1 MNENRDIFISAAT
14 SRGKTRSH
22 NEDRFFIDSM
32 GIFRDESKVANIL
45 TNLEYRIFAV
55 CDGMGGEELGAEAA
69 ETAVEVLSEF
79 TNRLKNA
86 SEQELTK
93 VVNEYVNEA
102 NRRICKMAA
111 DNGVDVSGC
120 TLAMAVI
127 CGNIAYSFYIGD
139 SRIYYRTNGTLIQL
153 SEDHTL
159 AMYKLKTGIYTKEEA
174 STSPDAH
181 RLTAFLGADPNNKGI
196 YAAVCEPVDL
206 NHGELLICSDGLTD
220 MLSPQEILETMIEY
234 DKKPSAYYLM
244 EKAIEKGGLDNVTCI
259 IVKKPS
265 KSY

>member
-1 MNENRDIFISAAT
+1 MNKNRDIFISAAT

-32 GIFRDESKVANIL
+32 GIFRGESKIANIL
-45 TNLEYRIFAV
+45 TDSEHRIFAV
-55 CDGMGGEELGAEAA
+55 CDGMGGEDLGAEAA

-79 TNRLKNA
+79 SNRLKNV
-86 SEQELTK
+86 SNQDITK
-93 VVNEYVNEA
+93 VVNEYVHEA

-111 DNGVDVSGC
+111 DNGADVSGC

-127 CGNIAYSFYIGD
+127 CRNIAYPFYIGD
-139 SRIYYRTNGTLIQL
+139 SRIYYRTDGTLIQL

-159 AMYKLKTGIYTKEEA
+159 AMYKLKIGNYTKEEA

-196 YAAVCEPVDL
+196 YAAVCEPIDL

-220 MLSPQEILETMIEY
+220 MLSPQEILEIMLEY
-234 DKKPSAYYLM
+234 DKQPAAYYLM
-244 EKAIEKGGLDNVTCI
+244 DKAVEKGGLDNVTCLI
-259 IVKKPS
+259 IKKII
-265 KSY
+265 